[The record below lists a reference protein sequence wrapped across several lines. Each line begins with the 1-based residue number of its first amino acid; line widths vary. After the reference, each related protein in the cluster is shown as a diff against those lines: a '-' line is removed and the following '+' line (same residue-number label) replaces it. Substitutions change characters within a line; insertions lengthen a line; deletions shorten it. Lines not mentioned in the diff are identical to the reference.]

1 MSDSPRPASVSFTEF
16 EPLSTAAW
24 QQRIA
29 RDLKG
34 ADPADL
40 RWETPDGLSLEP
52 FYHREALAALG
63 GEPAPQV
70 RPFHR
75 SAPNGWRNLPT
86 LLVPAGHDGHAAIDH
101 AARALRAG
109 ADGAHFDISDPALF
123 DLGYLAA
130 TLPLAEGI
138 WGFTISQQP
147 DPFLGQLLDA
157 AGPVKLRGFLRYS
170 PGPSTSPDDFAMQTQ
185 ALLRCLELTRHLP
198 EFFPLAINGAFFGN
212 RGATPVQQL
221 AYSLSIAASFLD
233 NLTAH
238 DLDLDATAVAS
249 AIHFHLSIGPSY
261 FTEIA
266 KLRALRRLWAT
277 VLHAFGV
284 RPEVAATLRIHAT
297 TSSWTQTTLDPHTNM
312 LRATTEAMS
321 AVLGGADS
329 ISVTPYD
336 SLYAAPNEFSA
347 RIARNIPVILRE
359 EAYLDRVAD
368 PAAGS
373 YFIETLTDQLARE
386 AWALFQETEAAGGF
400 IMTRAKAFE
409 SIRLATMDQFR
420 RIATGEQVIVG
431 TNRFQNLQEQFG
443 YDPKKLLRSRQFDT
457 SRAAYP
463 SEVLRLATAMH
474 FIRKEQKKKKA
485 AVVLLGTDTIQ
496 QIYQSFVRLLP
507 VADRPEMS
515 ELPTAGALSLLFST
529 PEEATLMS
537 ARPEQFQ
544 QFADFIRNRPDDS
557 EEDTQQMQSDAP
569 ILLACDLPTMQDA
582 VKYFGFKEFTV
593 SGYSTDD
600 VLARLQGR

>member
-1 MSDSPRPASVSFTEF
+1 MSDSPRPAALSFSEF
-16 EPLSTAAW
+16 EPLSSAAW
-24 QQRIA
+24 QARIA

-40 RWETPDGLSLEP
+40 RWETPDGLTLEP

-63 GEPAPQV
+63 ELPAPQV
-70 RPFHR
+70 RQR
-75 SAPNGWRNLPT
+75 QRTAPNSWRNLPT
-86 LLVPAGHDGHAAIDH
+86 VLVPAGNEGRAAIDH
-101 AARALRAG
+101 AARALQGG
-109 ADGAHFDISDPALF
+109 ADGAHFDLAEPETF

-130 TLPLAEGI
+130 TLPLDSAI
-138 WGFTISQQP
+138 LGFTVCRQP
-147 DPFLGQLLDA
+147 EEFALRLLDA
-157 AGPVKLRGFLRYS
+157 AGNAPLRGFLRYS
-170 PGPSTSPDDFAMQTQ
+170 PGPSTLPDDYAMQTH
-185 ALLRCLELTRHLP
+185 ALLRCLQLTRHLP
-198 EFFPLAINGAFFGN
+198 EFFPLAINAAFFGN

-221 AYSLSIAASFLD
+221 AYSLSIAVSFLD

-238 DLDLDATAVAS
+238 DLDIDATAVA
-249 AIHFHLSIGPSY
+249 AALHFHVSIGPSY

-297 TSSWTQTTLDPHTNM
+297 TSSWTQTTLDPYTNM
-312 LRATTEAMS
+312 LRVTTEAMS

-336 SLYAAPNEFSA
+336 SLYAEPSEFSA
-347 RIARNIPVILRE
+347 RIARNVPVILRE

-386 AWALFQETEAAGGF
+386 AWALLQQTEAAGGF
-400 IMTRAKAFE
+400 LVTRGKVME
-409 SIRLATMDQFR
+409 SIRLKTLDEFR

-431 TNRFQNLQEQFG
+431 TNRFQNLHEQFSF
-443 YDPKKLLRSRQFDT
+443 DPKRLLRSRSFDST
-457 SRAAYP
+457 RAAYP

-474 FIRKEQKKKKA
+474 FIRKELKKKKA

-496 QIYQSFVRLLP
+496 QIYDSFVRLLP
-507 VADRPEMS
+507 AEQRPAMS
-515 ELPTAGALSLLFST
+515 ELPAKGDLSLLFSS

-544 QFADFIRNRPDDS
+544 QFADFVRNRPDDS
-557 EEDTQQMQSDAP
+557 EEDGEQLQHEAP
-569 ILLACDLPTMQDA
+569 VLLACDLPTMQDA

>member
-1 MSDSPRPASVSFTEF
+1 MSDSPRPTPVSFAEF
-16 EPLSTAAW
+16 EPLTTAAW

-40 RWETPDGLSLEP
+40 RWETPEGLTLEP
-52 FYHREALAALG
+52 FYHREALNALG
-63 GEPAPQV
+63 QEPAPQV
-70 RPFHR
+70 RPLR
-75 SAPNGWRNLPT
+75 RAAPNGWRNLPPV
-86 LLVPAGHDGHAAIDH
+86 LVPGGHDGHAAVDH
-101 AARALRAG
+101 ARRAVQNG
-109 ADGAHFDISDPALF
+109 ADGVHFDIAEPEGF
-123 DLGYLAA
+123 DVGYLAA

-138 WGFTISQQP
+138 YGFTVQRQP
-147 DPFLGQLLDA
+147 EEFVQRLLEA
-157 AGPVKLRGFLRYS
+157 TSGTMLRGFLRYA
-170 PGPSTSPDDFAMQTQ
+170 PGQTTSPDDYAM
-185 ALLRCLELTRHLP
+185 LVHSLRRCVQLTRHLP
-198 EFFPLAINGAFFGN
+198 EFFPLAVNGQFFNG
-212 RGATPVQQL
+212 RGATAVQEL
-221 AYSLSIAASFLD
+221 AYALNTAAVFLD
-233 NLTAH
+233 NIPSD
-238 DLDLDATAVAS
+238 DLDLDVTTIAS
-249 AIHFHLSIGPSY
+249 ALHVHVGIGPSY
-261 FTEIA
+261 FVEMA
-266 KLRALRRLWAT
+266 KVRALRRLWAT
-277 VLHAFGV
+277 LLHAFGV
-284 RPEVAATLRIHAT
+284 RPEVAATLRIHAS
-297 TSSWTQTTLDPHTNM
+297 TSSWTQTTLDPHTNL

-329 ISVTPYD
+329 VSVAPYD
-336 SLYAAPNEFSA
+336 SLFAAPNEFSA
-347 RIARNIPVILRE
+347 RLARNIPVILRE

-386 AWALFQETEAAGGF
+386 AWALFQQTEASGGLLVN
-400 IMTRAKAFE
+400 RGKVLE
-409 SIRLATMDQFR
+409 SIRLATMNQFR

-431 TNRFQNLQEQFG
+431 TNLFQNLQEQFN

-485 AVVLLGTDTIQ
+485 ALVLLGTDTIQ

-507 VADRPEMS
+507 AADRPEMS
-515 ELPTAGALSLLFST
+515 ALPAPGDLSLLFSSA
-529 PEEATLMS
+529 EEATLMS
-537 ARPEQFQ
+537 ATPEQFQ
-544 QFADFIRNRPDDS
+544 QFADFIRNRPDDG
-557 EEDTQQMQSDAP
+557 EEDTAQLVQDAP
-569 ILLACDLPTMQDA
+569 VLLACDLPTMQDA

>member
-1 MSDSPRPASVSFTEF
+1 MSDSPRPAPVSFSEF
-16 EPLSTAAW
+16 EPLTTAAW
-24 QQRIA
+24 QQRIQ

-34 ADPADL
+34 ADLADL
-40 RWETPDGLSLEP
+40 QWTTPDGLTLQP

-63 GEPAPQV
+63 GAPAPQV
-70 RPFHR
+70 RPPHR
-75 SAPNGWRNLPT
+75 GAPNAWRNLPA
-86 LLVPAGHDGHAAIDH
+86 LLVEPGQDGRAAIDH
-101 AARALRAG
+101 AARALQGG
-109 ADGAHFDISDPALF
+109 ADGAHFDIAGADRF

-130 TLPLAEGI
+130 TLPLTQGV
-138 WGFTISQQP
+138 WGFTVSRQP
-147 DPFLGQLLDA
+147 EQFLGQLLA
-157 AGPVKLRGFLRYS
+157 ATGKTPLRGFLRYS
-170 PGPSTSPDDFAMQTQ
+170 PGPGTLPDDYAMQTQ
-185 ALLRCLELTRHLP
+185 AMLRCLQLTRHLP
-198 EFFPLAINGAFFGN
+198 EFFPLAVNGAFFGN

-238 DLDLDATAVAS
+238 DLDLDTTAVAS
-249 AIHFHLSIGPSY
+249 AIHFHVSIGPSY

-312 LRATTEAMS
+312 LRVTTEAMS

-336 SLYAAPNEFSA
+336 SLYAEPNEFSA
-347 RIARNIPVILRE
+347 RIARNVPVILRE

-386 AWALFQETEAAGGF
+386 AWALFQQTEAGGGF
-400 IMTRAKAFE
+400 LVTRGKVME
-409 SIRLATMDQFR
+409 SIRLATMEQFR
-420 RIATGEQVIVG
+420 RIATNEQVIVG
-431 TNRFQNLQEQFG
+431 TNLFQNLKEQFG
-443 YDPKKLLRSRQFDT
+443 FDPKKLLRSRQFDT
-457 SRAAYP
+457 ARAAYP

-507 VADRPEMS
+507 VADRPAMS
-515 ELPTAGALSLLFST
+515 ELPAQGALSLLFSSA
-529 PEEATLMS
+529 EEATLMS
-537 ARPEQFQ
+537 AQPEQFQ

-557 EEDTQQMQSDAP
+557 EEDTVQMQYDAP

>member
-1 MSDSPRPASVSFTEF
+1 MSDSPRPASVSFSEF
-16 EPLSTAAW
+16 EPLTTAAW

-40 RWETPDGLSLEP
+40 RWETPDGLTLEP

-63 GEPAPQV
+63 QEPAPQV
-70 RPFHR
+70 RPLR
-75 SAPNGWRNLPT
+75 RDAPNGWRNLPPV
-86 LLVPAGHDGHAAIDH
+86 LVPAGHDGHAAVDH
-101 AARALRAG
+101 ALRALQSG
-109 ADGAHFDISDPALF
+109 ADGVHFDIAEPDAF
-123 DLGYLAA
+123 DVGYLAA
-130 TLPLAEGI
+130 TLPLAQGI
-138 WGFTISQQP
+138 WGFTLSRQLDEFVQR
-147 DPFLGQLLDA
+147 LLDA
-157 AGPVKLRGFLRYS
+157 TAGMPLRGFLRYAQVQGS
-170 PGPSTSPDDFAMQTQ
+170 SPDDY
-185 ALLRCLELTRHLP
+185 ALIVHGLRRAALLTRHLP
-198 EFFPLAINGAFFGN
+198 EFFPLGVNGVFFSG
-212 RGATPVQQL
+212 RGATPVQEL
-221 AYSLSIAASFLD
+221 AYTLSTAAVFLD
-233 NLTAH
+233 NLPAD
-238 DLDLDATAVAS
+238 DLDLDVTAVAS
-249 AIHFHLSIGPSY
+249 ALLPHVSIGPSY
-261 FTEIA
+261 FVEIA

-277 VLHAFGV
+277 LLHAFGV

-297 TSSWTQTTLDPHTNM
+297 TSSWSQTTLDPHTNL

-336 SLYAAPNEFSA
+336 SLFAAPNEFSA
-347 RIARNIPVILRE
+347 RIARNIPVMLRE

-386 AWALFQETEAAGGF
+386 AWALFQQTEAAGGLLVA
-400 IMTRAKAFE
+400 RGKVLE
-409 SIRLATMDQFR
+409 NIRLATMEQFR

-431 TNRFQNLQEQFG
+431 TNLFQNLREQFS

-507 VADRPEMS
+507 AADRPEMS
-515 ELPTAGALSLLFST
+515 ALPARGDLSLLFST

-544 QFADFIRNRPDDS
+544 QFADFIRNRPDDG
-557 EEDTQQMQSDAP
+557 EEDTAQLLHDAP
-569 ILLACDLPTMQDA
+569 VLLACDLPTMQDA

>member
-1 MSDSPRPASVSFTEF
+1 MSDSPRPTPVSFAEF
-16 EPLSTAAW
+16 EPLTTAAW
-24 QQRIA
+24 QARIA

-40 RWETPDGLSLEP
+40 RWETPDGLTLEP

-63 GEPAPQV
+63 EAPVPQV
-70 RPFHR
+70 RPGR
-75 SAPNGWRNLPT
+75 RPAPNAWRNMPT
-86 LLVPAGHDGHAAIDH
+86 LLVPAEQDGRAAVDH
-101 AARALRAG
+101 AARALQSG
-109 ADGAHFDISDPALF
+109 ADGIHFDLAEADRF

-130 TLPLAEGI
+130 TIPLGSGI
-138 WGFTISQQP
+138 FGFTVSRHP
-147 DPFLGQLLDA
+147 DEFLRRLLEA
-157 AGPVKLRGFLRYS
+157 TAGTALRGFLRYS
-170 PGPSTSPDDFAMQTQ
+170 PGQGTSPDDYAMQTH
-185 ALLRCLELTRHLP
+185 AMLRCLQQTRHLP
-198 EFFPLAINGAFFGN
+198 EFFPLAVNGAFFGS
-212 RGATPVQQL
+212 RGATAVQQL
-221 AYSLSIAASFLD
+221 AYSLSIGAAYID
-233 NLTAH
+233 HLTSE

-249 AIHFHLSIGPSY
+249 AIHFHVSIGPSY
-261 FTEIA
+261 FLEIA

-284 RPEVAATLRIHAT
+284 QPEVAATLRIHAT

-312 LRATTEAMS
+312 LRVTTEAMS

-336 SLYAAPNEFSA
+336 SLYAEHNEFSA
-347 RIARNIPVILRE
+347 RIARNVPVILRE

-373 YFIETLTDQLARE
+373 YFIETLTDQLAQE
-386 AWALFQETEAAGGF
+386 AWALFQQTEAAGGF
-400 IMTRAKAFE
+400 LITRGKVME
-409 SIRLATMDQFR
+409 SVRLATMEQFR
-420 RIATGEQVIVG
+420 RIATGEEVIVG
-431 TNRFQNLQEQFG
+431 TNLFQNLREQFTF
-443 YDPKKLLRSRQFDT
+443 DPKKLLRSRQFDT
-457 SRAAYP
+457 TRAAYP

-496 QIYQSFVRLLP
+496 QIYDSFVRLLP
-507 VADRPEMS
+507 AEQRPAMTEV
-515 ELPTAGALSLLFST
+515 PAKGDLSLLFSSA
-529 PEEATLMS
+529 EEATLMS

-557 EEDTQQMQSDAP
+557 EDDGVQLQHDAP
-569 ILLACDLPTMQDA
+569 VLLACDLPTMQDA
-582 VKYFGFKEFTV
+582 VKYFGFREFTV

>member
-1 MSDSPRPASVSFTEF
+1 MANPPRSKPLSFAEF
-16 EPLSTAAW
+16 EPLTTEAW
-24 QQRIA
+24 QARIQ

-34 ADPADL
+34 ADPATL
-40 RWETPDGLSLEP
+40 QWHTPAGLVLEP

-63 GEPAPQV
+63 EAPVPLV
-70 RPFHR
+70 RPLQR
-75 SAPNGWRNLPT
+75 AAPNAWRNVPT
-86 LLVPAGHDGHAAIDH
+86 LLVPAGHDGRAAIDH
-101 AARALRAG
+101 AVQALQAG
-109 ADGAHFDISDPALF
+109 ADGVHFDMSEAEHF

-130 TLPLAEGI
+130 TLPLPGSI
-138 WGFTISQQP
+138 LGFTVCRQP
-147 DPFLGQLLDA
+147 EEFLQRLLHA
-157 AGPVKLRGFLRYS
+157 TAGTQLRGFMRYS
-170 PGPSTSPDDFAMQTQ
+170 PGQGTLPDDYAIQEH
-185 ALLRCLELTRHLP
+185 ALRRCLILTRHLP
-198 EFFPLAINGAFFGN
+198 EFFPLSVNGSFFGN
-212 RGATPVQQL
+212 RGATAVQEL
-221 AYSLSIAASFLD
+221 AYALSIAASFLD
-233 NLTAH
+233 NLPNNDSDVDVTA
-238 DLDLDATAVAS
+238 AAS
-249 AIHFHLSIGPSY
+249 ALHFHISVGPSY

-312 LRATTEAMS
+312 LRVTTEAMS

-329 ISVTPYD
+329 LSVTPYD
-336 SLYAAPNEFSA
+336 SLYAEPNEFSA
-347 RIARNIPVILRE
+347 RIARNVPVILRE

-386 AWALFQETEAAGGF
+386 AWALFQQTEAAGGF
-400 IMTRAKAFE
+400 LVARGKVME
-409 SIRLATMDQFR
+409 SIRQTTLEEFR

-431 TNRFQNLQEQFG
+431 TNLFQNLHEQFG
-443 YDPKKLLRSRQFDT
+443 FDPKKLLRSRQFDT
-457 SRAAYP
+457 ARAAYP

-496 QIYQSFVRLLP
+496 QIYDSFVRLLP
-507 VADRPEMS
+507 AEQRPAMTEV
-515 ELPTAGALSLLFST
+515 PPRGDLSLLFSSA
-529 PEEATLMS
+529 EEATLMS

-557 EEDTQQMQSDAP
+557 EDDGVQLQHEAP
-569 ILLACDLPTMQDA
+569 VLLACDLPTMQDA
-582 VKYFGFKEFTV
+582 VKYFGFREFTV